1 MTTSDKGESCDENT
15 QLASRQ
21 LNAPLK
27 VTANLIRLE
36 RDGRLLLLNSLQPRP
51 LLFRRGRE
59 FVSALLASCGPGLL
73 CRDELVALWPEET
86 AVIDFLI
93 SHHIRVDTTES
104 ELAPPAAKPSAEE
117 LMAPAPGMS
126 LYLLLSQDCN
136 LGCIYCLNGK
146 RTYRKS
152 EQPMMPEAV
161 AFAAVERCAARIK
174 PGAFLEIAMFGG
186 EPLLNWE
193 LAKRTIDYAEAVLKP
208 RHPDIEFRYHV
219 TSNLSFLPEDFI
231 ARVKAH
237 GITVLCDIDGVGD
250 VHDACRP
257 YKGGAGSH
265 AAIAA
270 NVKTLTE
277 AGIPVCL
284 RTTITALNQ
293 DQMAETAR
301 HHFALGGNGT
311 AFVPVNVVNFD
322 EDLLPDELIPDVDR
336 LLDALLDVQATGD
349 WALERLFPFS
359 TFRSKIQPGNYC
371 VLGCGA
377 PFGNT
382 PVVDVNGDVYPCIYL
397 VGIKRYNQGNVL
409 SGSYPD
415 PAVALR
421 LVEELHVDQRED
433 CKGCSWRYLCGGGCP
448 VQMLAMAGR
457 SDLSPKA
464 QDYCERINCEYTKK
478 VLEVLLWEYAEQAE
492 RLADGCETAPE
503 RCSGPEAKY
512 C

>member
-1 MTTSDKGESCDENT
+1 MS
-15 QLASRQ
+15 SRQ
-21 LNAPLK
+21 LSAPLK
-27 VTANLIRLE
+27 VTGNLIRLE

-59 FVSALLASCGPGLL
+59 FVEALLASAACGLL
-73 CRDELVALWPEET
+73 SRDELVALWPAET

-93 SHHIRVDTTES
+93 SHHILVAASES
-104 ELAPPAAKPSAEE
+104 ELAPAAAKPRVEE
-117 LMAPAPGMS
+117 LMAPSPGMS

-174 PGAFLEIAMFGG
+174 PGGFLEIAMFGG
-186 EPLLNWE
+186 EPLLNWD
-193 LAKRTIDYAEAVLKP
+193 LAKRTIDYTESVLKP
-208 RHPDIEFRYHV
+208 RYPDIEFRYHV

-231 ARVKAH
+231 ARVKTH
-237 GITVLCDIDGVGD
+237 GITVLCDIDGVGA

-257 YKGGAGSH
+257 YKGGAASH
-265 AAIAA
+265 AVIAA
-270 NVKTLTE
+270 NVKRLTE
-277 AGIPVCL
+277 AGIAVNL
-284 RTTITALNQ
+284 RTTVTALNQ

-301 HHFALGGNGT
+301 HHFSLGGNGS
-311 AFVPVNVVNFD
+311 AFVPVNAVNSD
-322 EDLLPDELIPDVDR
+322 EELLPDDLIPDVDR
-336 LLDALLDVQATGD
+336 LLTTLLEVQRNGD
-349 WALERLFPFS
+349 WELERLFPFS

-382 PVVDVNGDVYPCIYL
+382 PVVDANGEVYPCIYL
-397 VGIKRYNQGNVL
+397 VGIPRYNQGNVM

-415 PAVALR
+415 PAVALQ
-421 LVEELHVDQRED
+421 LVEELHVDQRPD
-433 CKGCSWRYLCGGGCP
+433 CRGCAWRYLCGGGCP

-457 SDLSPKA
+457 TDLSPKA
-464 QDYCERINCEYTKK
+464 RAYCERINCEYSKK
-478 VLEVLLWEYAEQAE
+478 VLEVLLWEYAEQAA
-492 RLADGCETAPE
+492 RLADGGEPSSTL
-503 RCSGPEAKY
+503 CSGLEAKY

>member
-1 MTTSDKGESCDENT
+1 MEKSGPLSG
-15 QLASRQ
+15 S
-21 LNAPLK
+21 APLK

-59 FVSALLASCGPGLL
+59 FVEALLESAGHGLL
-73 CRDELVALWPEET
+73 CRDELASLWPEEA
-86 AVIDFLI
+86 AVIDFMI
-93 SHHIRVDTTES
+93 SHHILVAADEC
-104 ELAPPAAKPSAEE
+104 ELAPAAAKPSAGE
-117 LMAPAPGMS
+117 LMALSPGMS

-152 EQPMMPEAV
+152 EHPMMPEEV
-161 AFAAVERCAARIK
+161 AFRAAECCAARIR
-174 PGAFLEIAMFGG
+174 PGGYLEIAMFGG
-186 EPLLNWE
+186 EPLLNWD
-193 LAKRTIDYAEAVLKP
+193 LAKRTIDYAESVLKP
-208 RHPDIEFRYHV
+208 KFPDIEFRYHV

-237 GITVLCDIDGVGD
+237 GITVLCDIDGVGA

-257 YKGGAGSH
+257 YKGGAASH
-265 AAIAA
+265 AVIAA
-270 NVKTLTE
+270 NVAALTS
-277 AGIPVCL
+277 AGIPVNL
-284 RTTITALNQ
+284 RTTVTALNQ
-293 DQMAETAR
+293 GQMAETAR
-301 HHFALGGNGT
+301 HHLALGGNGS
-311 AFVPVNVVNFD
+311 AFVPVNVVNSD
-322 EDLLPDELIPDVDR
+322 EDLLPDELIPDVDP
-336 LLDALLDVQATGD
+336 LLDSLIEIQETGD
-349 WALERLFPFS
+349 WSLERLFPFS

-397 VGIKRYNQGNVL
+397 VGIKRYNQGNVI

-415 PAVALR
+415 PAVALA
-421 LVEELHVDQRED
+421 LVEELHVDQRPD
-433 CKGCSWRYLCGGGCP
+433 CKACSWRYLCGGGCP

-457 SDLSPKA
+457 RDLSPKA

-478 VLEVLLWEYAEQAE
+478 VLEVLLWEYADQAA
-492 RLADGCETAPE
+492 RLADSGNTAPAQANKTE
-503 RCSGPEAKY
+503 TKY

>member
-1 MTTSDKGESCDENT
+1 MENMEK
-15 QLASRQ
+15 AGPVEGC
-21 LNAPLK
+21 APLK
-27 VTANLIRLE
+27 VTANLIRLQ

-51 LLFRRGRE
+51 LLFRRGLE
-59 FVSALLASCGPGLL
+59 FVETLLTSAGRGVL
-73 CRDELVALWPEET
+73 CRDELAALWPEEAT
-86 AVIDFLI
+86 VIDFLI
-93 SHHIRVDTTES
+93 SHHILVDTAES
-104 ELAPPAAKPSAEE
+104 ELAPAAAKPSAEE
-117 LMAPAPGMS
+117 LMALSPGMS

-152 EQPMMPEAV
+152 EQPMMPEEV
-161 AFAAVERCAARIK
+161 AFAAVDRCAARIK
-174 PGAFLEIAMFGG
+174 QGGFLEIAMFGG
-186 EPLLNWE
+186 EPLLNWD
-193 LAKRTIDYAEAVLKP
+193 LAKRTIDYAETVLKP
-208 RHPDIEFRYHV
+208 RYPDIEFRYHI

-237 GITVLCDIDGVGD
+237 GITVLCDIDGVGA

-270 NVKTLTE
+270 NVAALTA
-277 AGIPVCL
+277 AGIAVSL
-284 RTTITALNQ
+284 RTTVTALNQ

-301 HHFALGGNGT
+301 HHFALGGNGS
-311 AFVPVNVVNFD
+311 AFVPVNVVNSD

-336 LLDALLDVQATGD
+336 LLASLIEIQETGD
-349 WALERLFPFS
+349 WGLERLFPFS

-382 PVVDVNGDVYPCIYL
+382 PVVDVTGDVYPCIYL

-415 PAVALR
+415 PAVPLA
-421 LVEELHVDQRED
+421 LVEELHVDQRPD
-433 CKGCSWRYLCGGGCP
+433 CKSCSWRYLCGGGCP
-448 VQMLAMAGR
+448 VQMLAMKGR
-457 SDLSPKA
+457 KDLSPKA

-478 VLEVLLWEYAEQAE
+478 VLEVLLWEYADQAA
-492 RLADGCETAPE
+492 RVADGGEAALGHCT
-503 RCSGPEAKY
+503 GPEAKY

>member
-1 MTTSDKGESCDENT
+1 MTDKGDGMESMDKAALVAGDT
-15 QLASRQ
+15 
-21 LNAPLK
+21 PLK

-36 RDGRLLLLNSLQPRP
+36 REGRLLLLNSLQPRP

-59 FVSALLASCGPGLL
+59 FVDALLASADCGLL
-73 CRDELVALWPEET
+73 SRDELAALWPEET

-93 SHHIRVDTTES
+93 SHHILVATSED
-104 ELAPPAAKPSAEE
+104 ELAPPSAKPTVEE
-117 LMAPAPGMS
+117 LTALSPGMS

-152 EQPMMPEAV
+152 EHPMMTEEV
-161 AFAAVERCAARIK
+161 AFTAVESCAARIK
-174 PGAFLEIAMFGG
+174 TGGFLEIAMFGG

-193 LAKRTIDYAEAVLKP
+193 LATRTIDYAEAALKP
-208 RHPDIEFRYHV
+208 KYPDIEFRYHV

-231 ARVKAH
+231 DRVKAH
-237 GITVLCDIDGVGD
+237 SITVLCDIDGVGG

-270 NVKTLTE
+270 NVKKLTE
-277 AGIPVCL
+277 AGIPVNL
-284 RTTITALNQ
+284 RTTVTALNQ

-301 HHFALGGNGT
+301 HHFALGGNGS
-311 AFVPVNVVNFD
+311 AFVPVNAVNSD
-322 EDLLPDELIPDVDR
+322 EELLPDELIPDVDR
-336 LLDALLDVQATGD
+336 LLASLLKIQANGD
-349 WALERLFPFS
+349 WGLERLFPFS

-415 PAVALR
+415 PAVAVA
-421 LVEELHVDQRED
+421 LVEELHVDQRSD
-433 CKGCSWRYLCGGGCP
+433 CKSCAWRYLCGGGCP

-457 SDLSPKA
+457 TDLSLKA
-464 QDYCERINCEYTKK
+464 QSYAERINCEYTKK
-478 VLEVLLWEYAEQAE
+478 VLEVLLWEYAEQAA
-492 RLADGCETAPE
+492 RLADGCETPPI
-503 RCSGPEAKY
+503 RSDGPEAKY

>member
-1 MTTSDKGESCDENT
+1 MENMEK
-15 QLASRQ
+15 AGPVEGC
-21 LNAPLK
+21 APLK
-27 VTANLIRLE
+27 VTANLIRLQ

-51 LLFRRGRE
+51 LLFRRGLE
-59 FVSALLASCGPGLL
+59 FVETLLTSAGRGVL
-73 CRDELVALWPEET
+73 CRDELAALWPEEAT
-86 AVIDFLI
+86 VIDFLI
-93 SHHIRVDTTES
+93 SHHILVDTAES
-104 ELAPPAAKPSAEE
+104 ELAPAAAKPSAEE
-117 LMAPAPGMS
+117 LMALSPGMS

-152 EQPMMPEAV
+152 EQPMMPEEV
-161 AFAAVERCAARIK
+161 AFAAVDRCAARIK
-174 PGAFLEIAMFGG
+174 QGGFLEIAMFGG
-186 EPLLNWE
+186 EPLLNWD
-193 LAKRTIDYAEAVLKP
+193 LAKRTIDYAETVLKP
-208 RHPDIEFRYHV
+208 RYPDIEFRYHI

-237 GITVLCDIDGVGD
+237 GITVLCDIDGVGA

-270 NVKTLTE
+270 NVAALTA
-277 AGIPVCL
+277 AGIAVSL
-284 RTTITALNQ
+284 RTTVTALNQ

-301 HHFALGGNGT
+301 HHFALGGNGS
-311 AFVPVNVVNFD
+311 AFVPVNVVNSD

-336 LLDALLDVQATGD
+336 LLASLIEIQETGD
-349 WALERLFPFS
+349 WGLERLFPFS

-382 PVVDVNGDVYPCIYL
+382 PVVDVTGDVYPCIYL

-415 PAVALR
+415 PAAPLA
-421 LVEELHVDQRED
+421 LVEELHVDQRPD
-433 CKGCSWRYLCGGGCP
+433 CKSCSWRYLCGGGCP
-448 VQMLAMAGR
+448 VQMLAMKGR
-457 SDLSPKA
+457 KDLSPKA

-478 VLEVLLWEYAEQAE
+478 VLEVLLWEYADQAA
-492 RLADGCETAPE
+492 RVADGGEAALGHCT
-503 RCSGPEAKY
+503 GPEAKY